1 VIFQCPFVAQYRGVF
16 VGLFDS
22 KKKNAREIS
31 KEISEGKRD
40 PEHLGKYSAEQI
52 DQEIYSLE
60 NTKPMFRDS
69 KWKKRYESV
78 QKAIIDK
85 LSRNKESLMCQVWL
99 GMLRRVDNQR

>member
-1 VIFQCPFVAQYRGVF
+1 VGVF
-16 VGLFDS
+16 D
-22 KKKNAREIS
+22 KKKSAREIS
-31 KEISEGKRD
+31 KEISEGTGD

-78 QKAIIDK
+78 EKSIKEK
-85 LSRNKESLMCQVWL
+85 LSRNNESLMCQVWL
-99 GMLRRVDNQR
+99 GNLRRVDNQR